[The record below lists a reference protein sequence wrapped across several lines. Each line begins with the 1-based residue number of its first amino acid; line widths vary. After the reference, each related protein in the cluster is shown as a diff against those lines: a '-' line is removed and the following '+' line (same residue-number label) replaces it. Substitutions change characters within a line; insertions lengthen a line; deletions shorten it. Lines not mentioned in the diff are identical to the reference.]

1 MGMAQMK
8 VIGITG
14 GIGSGKS
21 TVLGLLEREYHA
33 WILEADKVAH
43 QLMEPGQPAYMQ
55 IVRTFSEDIL
65 CADGT
70 IQRETLSRL
79 VFSSPERLK
88 QLNQIVHPEVKRYIL
103 QEIKR
108 KQEAASV
115 TLFVIEAALLIED
128 GYQEICD
135 ELWYIHTP
143 GELRIQRLMKSRGYS
158 LEKCQAIMSQ
168 QAEDAFYIR
177 YCDHIIQNGMSVAE
191 TKNQLE
197 ELLKNK

>member
-1 MGMAQMK
+1 MAQMK
-8 VIGITG
+8 IIGITG

-21 TVLGLLEREYHA
+21 MVLGLLEQEYHA
-33 WILEADKVAH
+33 WILEADKIAH
-43 QLMEPGQPAYMQ
+43 QLMEPGQSAYVQ

-65 CADGT
+65 CVDGT
-70 IQRETLSRL
+70 IQREALSKL

-108 KQEAASV
+108 KQAEADVA
-115 TLFVIEAALLIED
+115 LFVIEAALLIED

-143 GELRIQRLMKSRGYS
+143 SEIRIQRLMKSRGYS
-158 LEKCQAIMSQ
+158 LEKCQSIMSQ

-177 YCDHIIQNGMSVAE
+177 YCDHIIENGASIAE

-197 ELLKNK
+197 ELLKNR